1 MRKVGHSSGAA
12 AVGHQEGRQGVEQTP
27 GEESRHDMVFDVPRD
42 HIVQSSSGK
51 GWPGLDVAEIIHP
64 LDDFA
69 LPALPR
75 HVLVV
80 NLSPPAL
87 IQERRAGRQGH
98 LGTGNLVILP
108 AGAPT
113 TWHLEREGEV
123 RHLHLYLS
131 PTLIQEIA
139 TAAGLNPDAIEFV
152 ETLGVVDPQIE
163 TMALSLLSELRSEG
177 LGGRLYVESL
187 ATILGIHLLRQHSSV
202 KRPSLPRAGGLDRT
216 TLRRVSTYIDEHL
229 AEDLALSE
237 LAAVAYLSPYHFAR
251 LFKASTGF
259 APHQYV
265 IGRRIERAKLLL
277 ATTTWSLTAIAHAVG
292 FAHESHLALHFKR
305 LTGLRPSAAR

>member
-1 MRKVGHSSGAA
+1 M
-12 AVGHQEGRQGVEQTP
+12 EQTP
-27 GEESRHDMVFDVPRD
+27 FEESNHETVFDVPLE

-51 GWPGLDVAEIIHP
+51 GWHGLDVAEIIHP

-75 HVLVV
+75 HILVI
-80 NLSPPAL
+80 NLSAPST
-87 IQERRAGRQGH
+87 IQERLAGRQGH
-98 LGTGNLVILP
+98 LGTGNVVILP

-131 PTLIQEIA
+131 PTLLQQIA
-139 TAAGLNPDAIEFV
+139 TSADIDPDTVEFV
-152 ETLGVVDPQIE
+152 DTLGMFDPRIE
-163 TMALSLLSELRSEG
+163 TIALSLLSELRSEG

-187 ATILGIHLLRQHSSV
+187 ANILGIHLLRQHSSV
-202 KRPSLPRAGGLDRT
+202 KQPSLPRSVGLDRA
-216 TLRRVSTYIDEHL
+216 TLRRVSTYIEEHL
-229 AEDLALSE
+229 AEDLSLSE

-251 LFKASTGF
+251 LFKASTSF

-277 ATTTWSLTAIAHAVG
+277 STTNWSLAAIAHAVG

-305 LTGLRPSAAR
+305 LTGLLPSSYR

>member
-1 MRKVGHSSGAA
+1 M
-12 AVGHQEGRQGVEQTP
+12 EQTP
-27 GEESRHDMVFDVPRD
+27 FEESNHETVFDVPLE

-51 GWPGLDVAEIIHP
+51 GWHGLDVAEIIHP

-75 HVLVV
+75 HILVI
-80 NLSPPAL
+80 NLSAPST
-87 IQERRAGRQGH
+87 IQERLAGRQGH
-98 LGTGNLVILP
+98 LGTGNVVILP

-131 PTLIQEIA
+131 PTLLQQIA
-139 TAAGLNPDAIEFV
+139 TSADIDPDTVEFV
-152 ETLGVVDPQIE
+152 DTLGMFDPRIE
-163 TMALSLLSELRSEG
+163 TIALSLLSELRSEG

-187 ATILGIHLLRQHSSV
+187 ANILGIHLLRQHSSV
-202 KRPSLPRAGGLDRT
+202 KQPSLPRSVGLDRA
-216 TLRRVSTYIDEHL
+216 TLRRVSTYIEEHL
-229 AEDLALSE
+229 AEDLSLSE

-277 ATTTWSLTAIAHAVG
+277 STTNWSLAAIAHAVG

-305 LTGLRPSAAR
+305 LTGLLPSASR

>member
-1 MRKVGHSSGAA
+1 
-12 AVGHQEGRQGVEQTP
+12 VEQTP
-27 GEESRHDMVFDVPRD
+27 FEESKRETVFDVPLE

-51 GWPGLDVAEIIHP
+51 GWHGLDVAEIIHP

-75 HVLVV
+75 HILVI
-80 NLSPPAL
+80 NLSAPST
-87 IQERRAGRQGH
+87 IQERLAGRQGH
-98 LGTGNLVILP
+98 LGTGNVVILP

-131 PTLIQEIA
+131 PTLIQQIA
-139 TAAGLNPDAIEFV
+139 TEADIDPDTVEFV
-152 ETLGVVDPQIE
+152 NTLGMFDPRIE
-163 TMALSLLSELRSEG
+163 TIALSLLSELRSEG

-187 ATILGIHLLRQHSSV
+187 ANILGIHLLRQHSSV
-202 KRPSLPRAGGLDRT
+202 KQPSLPRSVGLDRA
-216 TLRRVSTYIDEHL
+216 TLRRVSTYIEEHL
-229 AEDLALSE
+229 AEDLSLSE

-277 ATTTWSLTAIAHAVG
+277 STTNWSLTAIAHAVG

-305 LTGLRPSAAR
+305 LTGLLPSASR

>member
-1 MRKVGHSSGAA
+1 M
-12 AVGHQEGRQGVEQTP
+12 EQTP
-27 GEESRHDMVFDVPRD
+27 FEESNHETVFDVPLE

-51 GWPGLDVAEIIHP
+51 GWHGLDVAEIIHP

-75 HVLVV
+75 HILVI
-80 NLSPPAL
+80 NLSAPST
-87 IQERRAGRQGH
+87 IQERLAGRQGH
-98 LGTGNLVILP
+98 LGTGNVVILP

-131 PTLIQEIA
+131 PTLIQQIA
-139 TAAGLNPDAIEFV
+139 TSADIDPDTVEFV
-152 ETLGVVDPQIE
+152 DTLGMFDPRIE
-163 TMALSLLSELRSEG
+163 TIALSLLSELRSEG

-187 ATILGIHLLRQHSSV
+187 ANLLGIHLLRQHSSV
-202 KRPSLPRAGGLDRT
+202 KQPSLPRSVGLDRA
-216 TLRRVSTYIDEHL
+216 TLRRVSTYIEEHL
-229 AEDLALSE
+229 AEDLSLSE
-237 LAAVAYLSPYHFAR
+237 LAAVAYLSSYHFAR

-277 ATTTWSLTAIAHAVG
+277 STTNWSLAAIAHAVG

-305 LTGLRPSAAR
+305 LTGLLPSSYR

>member
-1 MRKVGHSSGAA
+1 
-12 AVGHQEGRQGVEQTP
+12 VEQTP
-27 GEESRHDMVFDVPRD
+27 FEESKHETVFDVPLE

-51 GWPGLDVAEIIHP
+51 GWHGLDVAEIIHP
-64 LDDFA
+64 LDDFT

-75 HVLVV
+75 HTLVI
-80 NLSPPAL
+80 NLSPPST
-87 IQERRAGRQGH
+87 IQERLAGRQGH

-113 TWHLEREGEV
+113 NWHLEREAEV

-131 PTLIQEIA
+131 PTLVQEIA
-139 TAAGLNPDAIEFV
+139 TEADMNPDTIEFAQ
-152 ETLGVVDPQIE
+152 TLGIFDPQIE
-163 TMALSLLSELRSEG
+163 TIALSLLSELRSEG

-187 ATILGIHLLRQHSSV
+187 ANILGIHLLRQHSSM
-202 KRPSLPRAGGLDRT
+202 KQPSLPRAVGLDQA
-216 TLRRVSTYIDEHL
+216 TLRRVSTYIEEHL
-229 AEDLALSE
+229 AEDLSLSA

-251 LFKASTGF
+251 LFKASTGS

-277 ATTTWSLTAIAHAVG
+277 STTNWSLTAIAHAVG

-305 LTGLRPSAAR
+305 LTGLLPSSYR

>member
-1 MRKVGHSSGAA
+1 M
-12 AVGHQEGRQGVEQTP
+12 EQTP
-27 GEESRHDMVFDVPRD
+27 FEESNHETVFDVPLE

-51 GWPGLDVAEIIHP
+51 GWHGLDVAEIIHP

-75 HVLVV
+75 HILVI
-80 NLSPPAL
+80 NLSAPST
-87 IQERRAGRQGH
+87 IQERLAGRQGH
-98 LGTGNLVILP
+98 LGTGNVVILP

-131 PTLIQEIA
+131 PTLLQQIA
-139 TAAGLNPDAIEFV
+139 TSADIDPDTVEFV
-152 ETLGVVDPQIE
+152 DTLGMFDPRIE
-163 TMALSLLSELRSEG
+163 TIALSLLSELRSEG

-187 ATILGIHLLRQHSSV
+187 ANILGIHLLRQHSSV
-202 KRPSLPRAGGLDRT
+202 KQPSLPRSVGLDRA
-216 TLRRVSTYIDEHL
+216 TLRRVSTYIEEHL
-229 AEDLALSE
+229 AEDLSLSA
-237 LAAVAYLSPYHFAR
+237 LAAVANLSPYHFAR

-277 ATTTWSLTAIAHAVG
+277 STTNWSLAAIAHAVG

-305 LTGLRPSAAR
+305 LTGLLPSSYR

>member
-1 MRKVGHSSGAA
+1 M
-12 AVGHQEGRQGVEQTP
+12 EQTP
-27 GEESRHDMVFDVPRD
+27 FEESKRETVFDVPLE

-51 GWPGLDVAEIIHP
+51 GWHGLDVAEIIHP

-75 HVLVV
+75 HILVI
-80 NLSPPAL
+80 NLSAPST
-87 IQERRAGRQGH
+87 IQERLAGRQGH
-98 LGTGNLVILP
+98 LGTGNVVILP

-131 PTLIQEIA
+131 PTLIQQIA
-139 TAAGLNPDAIEFV
+139 TSADIDPDTVEFV
-152 ETLGVVDPQIE
+152 DTLGMFDPWIE
-163 TMALSLLSELRSEG
+163 TIALSLLSELRSES

-187 ATILGIHLLRQHSSV
+187 ANILGIHLLRQHSSV
-202 KRPSLPRAGGLDRT
+202 KQPSLPRSVGLDRA
-216 TLRRVSTYIDEHL
+216 TLRRVSMYIEEHL
-229 AEDLALSE
+229 AEDLSLSE

-277 ATTTWSLTAIAHAVG
+277 STTNWSLAVIAHAVG

-305 LTGLRPSAAR
+305 LTGLLPSSYR

>member
-1 MRKVGHSSGAA
+1 M
-12 AVGHQEGRQGVEQTP
+12 EQTP
-27 GEESRHDMVFDVPRD
+27 FEESNHETVFDVPLE

-51 GWPGLDVAEIIHP
+51 GWHGLDVAEIIHP

-75 HVLVV
+75 HILVI
-80 NLSPPAL
+80 NLSAPST
-87 IQERRAGRQGH
+87 IQERLAGRQGH
-98 LGTGNLVILP
+98 LGTGNVVILP

-131 PTLIQEIA
+131 PTLLQQIA
-139 TAAGLNPDAIEFV
+139 TSADIDPDTVEFV
-152 ETLGVVDPQIE
+152 DTLGMFDPRIE
-163 TMALSLLSELRSEG
+163 TIALSLLSELRSEG

-187 ATILGIHLLRQHSSV
+187 ANILGIHLLRQHSSV
-202 KRPSLPRAGGLDRT
+202 KQPSLPRSVGLDRA
-216 TLRRVSTYIDEHL
+216 TLRRVSTYIEEHL
-229 AEDLALSE
+229 AEDLSLSE

-251 LFKASTGF
+251 LFKASNGF

-277 ATTTWSLTAIAHAVG
+277 STTNWSLTAIAHAVG

-305 LTGLRPSAAR
+305 LTGLLPSSYR

>member
-1 MRKVGHSSGAA
+1 M
-12 AVGHQEGRQGVEQTP
+12 EQTP
-27 GEESRHDMVFDVPRD
+27 FEESKRETVFDVPLE

-51 GWPGLDVAEIIHP
+51 GWHGLDVAEIIHP

-75 HVLVV
+75 HILVI
-80 NLSPPAL
+80 NLSAPST
-87 IQERRAGRQGH
+87 IQERLAGRQGH
-98 LGTGNLVILP
+98 LGTGNVVILP

-131 PTLIQEIA
+131 PTLIQQIA
-139 TAAGLNPDAIEFV
+139 TSADIDPDTVEFV
-152 ETLGVVDPQIE
+152 GTLGMFDPRIE
-163 TMALSLLSELRSEG
+163 TIALSLLSELRSEG

-187 ATILGIHLLRQHSSV
+187 ANILGIHLLRQHSSV
-202 KRPSLPRAGGLDRT
+202 KQPSLPRSVGLDRA
-216 TLRRVSTYIDEHL
+216 TLRRVSTYIEEHL
-229 AEDLALSE
+229 AEDLSLSE

-277 ATTTWSLTAIAHAVG
+277 STTNWSPTAIAHAVG

-305 LTGLRPSAAR
+305 LTGLLPSSYR

>member
-1 MRKVGHSSGAA
+1 M
-12 AVGHQEGRQGVEQTP
+12 EQTP
-27 GEESRHDMVFDVPRD
+27 FEESNHETVFDVPLE

-51 GWPGLDVAEIIHP
+51 GWHGLDVAEIIHP

-75 HVLVV
+75 HILVI
-80 NLSPPAL
+80 NLSAPST
-87 IQERRAGRQGH
+87 IQERLAGRQGH
-98 LGTGNLVILP
+98 LGTGNVVILP

-131 PTLIQEIA
+131 PTLLQQIA
-139 TAAGLNPDAIEFV
+139 TSADIDPDTVEFV
-152 ETLGVVDPQIE
+152 DTLGMFDPRIE
-163 TMALSLLSELRSEG
+163 TIALSLLSELRSEG

-187 ATILGIHLLRQHSSV
+187 ANILGIHLLRQHSSV
-202 KRPSLPRAGGLDRT
+202 KQPSLPRSVGLDRA
-216 TLRRVSTYIDEHL
+216 TLRRVNSYIEEHL
-229 AEDLALSE
+229 AEDLSLSE
-237 LAAVAYLSPYHFAR
+237 IAAVAFLSPYHFAR

-265 IGRRIERAKLLL
+265 IGRRIERANLLL
-277 ATTTWSLTAIAHAVG
+277 STTNWSLTAIAHAVG

-305 LTGLRPSAAR
+305 LTGLLPSSYR

>member
-1 MRKVGHSSGAA
+1 M
-12 AVGHQEGRQGVEQTP
+12 
-27 GEESRHDMVFDVPRD
+27 
-42 HIVQSSSGK
+42 
-51 GWPGLDVAEIIHP
+51 
-64 LDDFA
+64 
-69 LPALPR
+69 
-75 HVLVV
+75 
-80 NLSPPAL
+80 
-87 IQERRAGRQGH
+87 
-98 LGTGNLVILP
+98 VILP

-131 PTLIQEIA
+131 PTLIQQIA
-139 TAAGLNPDAIEFV
+139 TEADIDPDTVEFV
-152 ETLGVVDPQIE
+152 DTLGMFDPWIE
-163 TMALSLLSELRSEG
+163 TIALSLLSELRSES

-187 ATILGIHLLRQHSSV
+187 ANILGIHLLRQHSSV
-202 KRPSLPRAGGLDRT
+202 KQPSLPRSVGLDRA
-216 TLRRVSTYIDEHL
+216 TLRRVSTYIEEHL
-229 AEDLALSE
+229 AEDLSLSE

-277 ATTTWSLTAIAHAVG
+277 STTNWSLTAIAHAVG

-305 LTGLRPSAAR
+305 LTGLLPSASR

>member
-1 MRKVGHSSGAA
+1 
-12 AVGHQEGRQGVEQTP
+12 VEQTP
-27 GEESRHDMVFDVPRD
+27 FEESKRETVFDVPLE

-51 GWPGLDVAEIIHP
+51 GWHGLDVAEIIHP

-75 HVLVV
+75 HILVI
-80 NLSPPAL
+80 NLSAPST
-87 IQERRAGRQGH
+87 IQERLAGRQGH
-98 LGTGNLVILP
+98 LGTGNVVILP

-131 PTLIQEIA
+131 PTLIQQIA
-139 TAAGLNPDAIEFV
+139 TSADIDPDTVEFV
-152 ETLGVVDPQIE
+152 DTLGMFDPRIE
-163 TMALSLLSELRSEG
+163 TIALSLLSELRSEG

-187 ATILGIHLLRQHSSV
+187 ANILGIHLLRQHSSV
-202 KRPSLPRAGGLDRT
+202 KQPSLPRAVGLDRA
-216 TLRRVSTYIDEHL
+216 TLRRVSTYIEEHL
-229 AEDLALSE
+229 VEDLSLSE
-237 LAAVAYLSPYHFAR
+237 LAAVAYLSSYHFAR

-277 ATTTWSLTAIAHAVG
+277 STTNWSLAAIAHAVG

-305 LTGLRPSAAR
+305 LTGLLPSSYR

>member
-1 MRKVGHSSGAA
+1 M
-12 AVGHQEGRQGVEQTP
+12 EQTP
-27 GEESRHDMVFDVPRD
+27 FEESNHETVFDVPLE

-51 GWPGLDVAEIIHP
+51 GWHGLDVAEIIHP

-75 HVLVV
+75 HILVI
-80 NLSPPAL
+80 NLSAPST
-87 IQERRAGRQGH
+87 IQERLAGRQGH
-98 LGTGNLVILP
+98 LGTGNVVILP

-131 PTLIQEIA
+131 PTLLQQIA
-139 TAAGLNPDAIEFV
+139 TSADIDPDTVEFV
-152 ETLGVVDPQIE
+152 DTLGMFDPRIE
-163 TMALSLLSELRSEG
+163 TIALSLLSELRSEG

-187 ATILGIHLLRQHSSV
+187 ANILGIHLLRQHSSV
-202 KRPSLPRAGGLDRT
+202 KQPSLPRSVGLDRA
-216 TLRRVSTYIDEHL
+216 TLRRVSTYIEEHL
-229 AEDLALSE
+229 AEDLSLSE
-237 LAAVAYLSPYHFAR
+237 LAAVAYLSPYYFAR

-277 ATTTWSLTAIAHAVG
+277 STTNWSLTAIAHAVG

-305 LTGLRPSAAR
+305 LTGLLPSSYR

>member
-1 MRKVGHSSGAA
+1 M
-12 AVGHQEGRQGVEQTP
+12 EQTP
-27 GEESRHDMVFDVPRD
+27 FEESKRETVFDVPLE

-51 GWPGLDVAEIIHP
+51 GWHGLDVAEIIHP

-75 HVLVV
+75 HILVI
-80 NLSPPAL
+80 NLSAPST
-87 IQERRAGRQGH
+87 IQERLAGRQGH
-98 LGTGNLVILP
+98 LGTGNVVILP

-131 PTLIQEIA
+131 PTLIQQIA
-139 TAAGLNPDAIEFV
+139 TEADIDPDTVEFV
-152 ETLGVVDPQIE
+152 DTLGMFDPRIE
-163 TMALSLLSELRSEG
+163 TIALSLLSELRSEG

-187 ATILGIHLLRQHSSV
+187 ANILGIHLLRQHSSV
-202 KRPSLPRAGGLDRT
+202 KQPSLPRSVGLDRA
-216 TLRRVSTYIDEHL
+216 TLRRVSTYIEEHL
-229 AEDLALSE
+229 AEDLSLSE

-277 ATTTWSLTAIAHAVG
+277 STTNWSLAVIAHAVG

-305 LTGLRPSAAR
+305 LTGLLPSSYR

>member
-1 MRKVGHSSGAA
+1 M
-12 AVGHQEGRQGVEQTP
+12 EQTP
-27 GEESRHDMVFDVPRD
+27 FEESKRETVFDVPLE

-51 GWPGLDVAEIIHP
+51 GWHGLDVAEIIHP

-75 HVLVV
+75 HILVI
-80 NLSPPAL
+80 NLSAPST
-87 IQERRAGRQGH
+87 IQERLAGRQGH
-98 LGTGNLVILP
+98 LGTGNVVILP

-131 PTLIQEIA
+131 PTLLQQIA
-139 TAAGLNPDAIEFV
+139 TSADIDPDTVEFV
-152 ETLGVVDPQIE
+152 DTLGMFDPRIE
-163 TMALSLLSELRSEG
+163 TIALSLLSELRSEG

-187 ATILGIHLLRQHSSV
+187 ANILGIHLLRQHSSV
-202 KRPSLPRAGGLDRT
+202 KQPSLPRSVGLDRA
-216 TLRRVSTYIDEHL
+216 TLRRVSTYIEEHL
-229 AEDLALSE
+229 AEDLSLSE

-277 ATTTWSLTAIAHAVG
+277 STTNWSLTAIAHAVG

-305 LTGLRPSAAR
+305 LTGLLPSASR

>member
-1 MRKVGHSSGAA
+1 M
-12 AVGHQEGRQGVEQTP
+12 EQTP
-27 GEESRHDMVFDVPRD
+27 FEESNHETVFDVPLE

-51 GWPGLDVAEIIHP
+51 GWHGLDVAEIIHP

-75 HVLVV
+75 HILVI
-80 NLSPPAL
+80 NLSAPST
-87 IQERRAGRQGH
+87 IQERLAGRQGH
-98 LGTGNLVILP
+98 LGTGNVVILP

-131 PTLIQEIA
+131 PTLLQQIA
-139 TAAGLNPDAIEFV
+139 TSADIDPDTVEFV
-152 ETLGVVDPQIE
+152 DTLGMFDPRIE
-163 TMALSLLSELRSEG
+163 TIALSLLSELRSEG

-187 ATILGIHLLRQHSSV
+187 ANILGIHLLRQHSSV
-202 KRPSLPRAGGLDRT
+202 KQPSLPRSVGLDRA
-216 TLRRVSTYIDEHL
+216 TLRRVSTYIEEHL
-229 AEDLALSE
+229 AEDLSLSE

-277 ATTTWSLTAIAHAVG
+277 STTNWSLAAIAHAVG

-305 LTGLRPSAAR
+305 FTGLLPSSYR

>member
-1 MRKVGHSSGAA
+1 M
-12 AVGHQEGRQGVEQTP
+12 EQTP
-27 GEESRHDMVFDVPRD
+27 FEESKRETVFDVPLE

-51 GWPGLDVAEIIHP
+51 GWHGLDVAEIIHP

-75 HVLVV
+75 HILVI
-80 NLSPPAL
+80 NLSAPST
-87 IQERRAGRQGH
+87 IQERLAGRQGH
-98 LGTGNLVILP
+98 LGTGNVVILP

-131 PTLIQEIA
+131 PTLIQQIA
-139 TAAGLNPDAIEFV
+139 TEADIDPDTVEFV
-152 ETLGVVDPQIE
+152 DTLGMFDPRIE
-163 TMALSLLSELRSEG
+163 TIALSLLSELRSEG

-187 ATILGIHLLRQHSSV
+187 ANILGIHLLRQHSSV
-202 KRPSLPRAGGLDRT
+202 KQPSLPRSVGLDRA
-216 TLRRVSTYIDEHL
+216 TLRRVSTYIEEHL
-229 AEDLALSE
+229 AEDLSLSA

-277 ATTTWSLTAIAHAVG
+277 STTNWSLATIAHAVG

-305 LTGLRPSAAR
+305 LTGLLPSASR

>member
-1 MRKVGHSSGAA
+1 
-12 AVGHQEGRQGVEQTP
+12 VEQTP
-27 GEESRHDMVFDVPRD
+27 FEESKRETVFDVPLE

-51 GWPGLDVAEIIHP
+51 GWHGLDVAEIIHP

-75 HVLVV
+75 HILVI
-80 NLSPPAL
+80 NLSAPST
-87 IQERRAGRQGH
+87 IQERLAGRQGH
-98 LGTGNLVILP
+98 LGTGNVVILP

-131 PTLIQEIA
+131 PTLIQQIA
-139 TAAGLNPDAIEFV
+139 TSADIDPDTVEFV
-152 ETLGVVDPQIE
+152 DTLGMFDPRIE
-163 TMALSLLSELRSEG
+163 TIALSLLSELRSEG

-187 ATILGIHLLRQHSSV
+187 ANILGIHLLRQHSSV
-202 KRPSLPRAGGLDRT
+202 KQPSLPRAVGLDRA
-216 TLRRVSTYIDEHL
+216 TLRRVSTYIEEHL
-229 AEDLALSE
+229 AEDLSLSE
-237 LAAVAYLSPYHFAR
+237 LAAVAYLSSYHFAR

-277 ATTTWSLTAIAHAVG
+277 STTNWSLAAIAHAVG

-305 LTGLRPSAAR
+305 LTGLLPSSYR